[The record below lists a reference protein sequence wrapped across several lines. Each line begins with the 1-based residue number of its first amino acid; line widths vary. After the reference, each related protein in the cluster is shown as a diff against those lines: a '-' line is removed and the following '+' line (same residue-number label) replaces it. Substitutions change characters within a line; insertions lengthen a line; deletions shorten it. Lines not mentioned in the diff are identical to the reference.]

1 MEWYDVVLV
10 KKMTNNKRFVD
21 NGCES
26 VEDSGFTDTLTGKN
40 YYVDYFD
47 EIVDL
52 VNKLSEENKKHTE
65 RYYQL
70 IEHIQR
76 LQKIIRENKTEKERQ
91 LEMELKECENFRHSI
106 FKEISKINKGMEEK
120 TI

>member
-1 MEWYDVVLV
+1 
-10 KKMTNNKRFVD
+10 MTNNKRFVD

-26 VEDSGFTDTLTGKN
+26 VEDSGFKDTLTGKN

-52 VNKLSEENKKHTE
+52 VNKLSEENEKHIE
-65 RYYQL
+65 RYHQL
-70 IEHIQR
+70 IGHIQK

-91 LEMELKECENFRHSI
+91 LETELQECENFRHYI
-106 FKEISKINKGMEEK
+106 FKEILKIKEEK
-120 TI
+120 YE